1 MSLRAMAGQVA
12 VVSIHKKRYSTDA
25 AVLRLSEAIP
35 NTRRRLLR
43 FARNDI
49 RNSMLNIFKRL
60 WQVNWAEQWQY
71 RANLIMYILYW
82 LVSPIIYLAVWTSI
96 AASKGDVKG
105 FTAND
110 FVTYYMILLICD
122 QLTSNIIIHIFAYKV
137 QDGSLSGELVKPIHP
152 MLTNA
157 LVNDIA
163 FKTLNM
169 MVLIPIWIVL
179 ALLFKPDFA
188 SVTLNGILTAIPA
201 LLLGYAINFLLS
213 GLITSLAFWTMR
225 VYSIHEF
232 YYALILLFAGQFVPL
247 KLMPEL
253 IQTIAR
259 FLPFQLLMY
268 LPIQMIQGNLS
279 ADEIVQGYITGIV
292 WFVVA
297 LTLFRWVWREGVK
310 RYSAVG
316 A

>member
-1 MSLRAMAGQVA
+1 MFL
-12 VVSIHKKRYSTDA
+12 
-25 AVLRLSEAIP
+25 
-35 NTRRRLLR
+35 
-43 FARNDI
+43 
-49 RNSMLNIFKRL
+49 IFKRL

-71 RANLIMYILYW
+71 RANLIMYLLYW

-96 AASKGDVKG
+96 ANSKGDVNG

-122 QLTSNIIIHIFAYKV
+122 QLTSNIIIHIFAYKI
-137 QDGSLSGELVKPIHP
+137 QDGSLSGDLVKPIHP
-152 MLTNA
+152 LLNNT

-169 MVLIPIWIVL
+169 MWLIPIWLVL
-179 ALLFKPDFA
+179 ALIFKPDFA
-188 SVTLNGILTAIPA
+188 SVTLNGILFAIPA
-201 LLLGYAINFLLS
+201 LVLGYAVNFLLS
-213 GLITSLAFWTMR
+213 GTIVSLAFWTTR
-225 VYSIHEF
+225 VFSIHEF

-268 LPIQMIQGNLS
+268 LPIQMIQGNLTM
-279 ADEIVQGYITGIV
+279 DEILQGYATGAV
-292 WFVVA
+292 WFIAAMA
-297 LTLFRWVWREGVK
+297 LFQLTWRRGVK
-310 RYSAVG
+310 RFSAVG